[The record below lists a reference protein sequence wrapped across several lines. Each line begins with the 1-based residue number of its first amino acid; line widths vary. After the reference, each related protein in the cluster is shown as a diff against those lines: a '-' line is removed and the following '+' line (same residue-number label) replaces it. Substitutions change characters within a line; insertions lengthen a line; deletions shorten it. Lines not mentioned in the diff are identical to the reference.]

1 MKYRKTV
8 EHLRKKAE
16 IFKQSAFSVDGV
28 VSCFE
33 ESADTIEQLAEE
45 LKQYK
50 DKEEQGL
57 LISLPCKMG
66 DSLYQK
72 RKDGMHE
79 YRVIGLVYDIINK
92 EWLLEVITQVRS
104 EWIKTVCS
112 MDCVGKTSFLTEAE
126 AEEALAKMG
135 GK

>member
-1 MKYRKTV
+1 MSRLTKW
-8 EHLRKKAE
+8 LDDKKAICIKE
-16 IFKQSAFSVDGV
+16 CEKECVDGNEWCPKCKPLTDV
-28 VSCFE
+28 LIKL
-33 ESADTIEQLAEE
+33 ADYED
-45 LKQYK
+45 KQ
-50 DKEEQGL
+50 EQGL
-57 LISLPCKMG
+57 LISVPCKMG

-92 EWLLEVITQVRS
+92 EWLLEVITKVRS